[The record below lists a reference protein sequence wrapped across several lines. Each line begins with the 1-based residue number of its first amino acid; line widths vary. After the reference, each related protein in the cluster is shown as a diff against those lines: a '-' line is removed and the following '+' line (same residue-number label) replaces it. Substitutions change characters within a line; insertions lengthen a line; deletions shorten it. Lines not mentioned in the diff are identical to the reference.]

1 MTHWGANRN
10 CWSSL
15 TRIRT
20 TGRFLPLHQQNWERH
35 GFAMHCLVVLEVC
48 MCATGSSTRWNYVYY
63 KLRGAWGNISTQA
76 WSSARFSAA
85 LCTPTLKPLATKPYL
100 LTYSALPRLQIYSK
114 YVGLCLKPEKRARHF
129 ENCGGNFYHI
139 YKTFTWRLTSHL
151 RSILIFCICIYKI
164 WIWSTALLIF
174 M

>member
-10 CWSSL
+10 CRSSL

-35 GFAMHCLVVLEVC
+35 GFAMHCLVVLELC
-48 MCATGSSTRWNYVYY
+48 MCATGSSTRWNYVY

-76 WSSARFSAA
+76 WSSARFLQHSAHFSKA
-85 LCTPTLKPLATKPYL
+85 ISKPSHTYLFCTAST
-100 LTYSALPRLQIYSK
+100 SNI
-114 YVGLCLKPEKRARHF
+114 CLKPEKRARHF

-151 RSILIFCICIYKI
+151 RSIYVLIFCI
-164 WIWSTALLIF
+164 IF
-174 M
+174 YT

>member
-10 CWSSL
+10 RWSSL
-15 TRIRT
+15 TSC
-20 TGRFLPLHQQNWERH
+20 TGRFLHRLNWERRVCH
-35 GFAMHCLVVLEVC
+35 ARYYCLKSAC
-48 MCATGSSTRWNYVYY
+48 SATGRWNYVCTISW
-63 KLRGAWGNISTQA
+63 GAWGNISTQA
-76 WSSARFSAA
+76 WSSARF
-85 LCTPTLKPLATKPYL
+85 LQHTLHSYSKAISNQAI

-151 RSILIFCICIYKI
+151 RSILIFCYLDI
-164 WIWSTALLIF
+164 
-174 M
+174 